1 MLKLYQPEN
10 GDILINDKNIMVYSA
25 ESVRKRITFVAQ
37 DSLFFSD
44 TIINNIKLGEEIG
57 DKKIKLL
64 AKKIDMIAEVEGMP
78 EKWETHINIG
88 GSNLSGGQKKR
99 IDIIRALSRES
110 DVMIFDE
117 STASIDCN
125 RRKKLFDL
133 LSEIK
138 SEKII
143 VFITHNVEE
152 YANFDDIYMIE
163 NKTVIKINN

>member
-1 MLKLYQPEN
+1 
-10 GDILINDKNIMVYSA
+10 
-25 ESVRKRITFVAQ
+25 
-37 DSLFFSD
+37 
-44 TIINNIKLGEEIG
+44 
-57 DKKIKLL
+57 
-64 AKKIDMIAEVEGMP
+64 MIAEVEGMP

-138 SEKII
+138 SDKII

-152 YANFDDIYMIE
+152 YSNFDDIYMIE
-163 NKTVIKINN
+163 NKTIIKINN